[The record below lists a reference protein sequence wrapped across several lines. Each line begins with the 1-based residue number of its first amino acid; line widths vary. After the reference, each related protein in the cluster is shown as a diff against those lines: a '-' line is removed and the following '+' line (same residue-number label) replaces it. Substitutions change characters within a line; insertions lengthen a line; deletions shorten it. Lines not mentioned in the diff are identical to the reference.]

1 MNLHPLKPILLTF
14 LLFSGLLLKGQTDTL
29 TVIPLQEVIVTSQRE
44 AQSPLMIPYSV
55 SSLSRGAMEEY
66 SVRSAPEA
74 LSSVNGVFVQ
84 KTNHGG
90 GSPFLRGLTGNQTL
104 LVVDGIRLN
113 NSIYRYGPNQYMNT
127 IDLFSVQKME
137 VAKGTGSVQ
146 YGTDAMGGV
155 IQLFTK
161 EPIFQQKETSI
172 HGKALGRTMS
182 GGMEKTGRGELE
194 VRSSNV
200 AALVGA
206 TYRNFGDLIG
216 GKETGRQSPS
226 GYDELAFDAKVMAQL
241 RPMVQLTLASQMTRQ
256 EHVPLYHKVV
266 LENYL
271 QNEFNPQQRM
281 LSYARLNIKGQHKL
295 LNRLKLTASMQNSE
309 EGSLSRKNESN
320 VQVRERDK
328 VNTLGFTMEVSSK
341 PFDAWTATSGAEIY
355 HDKVGSTRSE
365 HTVGD
370 NGPAIEKRGLYPD
383 QSTYDNYSLFTLHR
397 LSAGKWIIDGGIRF
411 NAFIINISDLT
422 VGDVEITP
430 EAFVFNTAL
439 MYNLTASHRVYG
451 ALSSGFRAPNIDDM
465 GTIGIVDFRYEQP
478 AYDLKPEQSMNYE
491 LGYKFSTA
499 KLQGTLSAYYMDLR
513 QLITRVA
520 EEGQFID
527 GYQVYRKENVEEAA
541 IKGVEAM
548 VNWKLWPSLELNSG
562 ISYTYGQNKTKGEP
576 LRRIPPLNART
587 TGTYR
592 HGKAYATAELLV
604 TAKQDRLAQ
613 GDKSDN
619 RIPQGGTPGWQ
630 VVNLYAGLHLSPF
643 KLTAGIQNL
652 GDEDYRTHGS
662 GINGVGRSG
671 VISVEVEF

>member
-1 MNLHPLKPILLTF
+1 MITHSNKPILLTF
-14 LLFSGLLLKGQTDTL
+14 LLFCGLIVKGQTDTM
-29 TVIPLQEVIVTSQRE
+29 TVIPLQEVIITSQRE
-44 AQSPLMIPYSV
+44 AQSPLLIPYSV
-55 SSLSRGAMEEY
+55 SSMGRWAMEEY
-66 SVRSAPEA
+66 SLRTAPEA
-74 LSSVNGVFVQ
+74 LTGVNGVFVQ

-127 IDLFSVQKME
+127 LDPFSVQKME

-155 IQLFTK
+155 IQVFTK
-161 EPIFQQKETSI
+161 EPEFQQRETSI
-172 HGKALGRTMS
+172 HAKALARYMS
-182 GGMEKTGRGELE
+182 GDMEKSGRGELE
-194 VRSSNV
+194 VRSSKV
-200 AALVGA
+200 AALLGA
-206 TYRNFGDLIG
+206 TRRSFGDLIG
-216 GKETGRQSPS
+216 GRETGRQSPS
-226 GYDELAFDAKVMAQL
+226 GYDEQAFDAKVMAQL
-241 RPMVQLTLASQMTRQ
+241 KPAVLLTLASQMNRQ
-256 EHVPLYHKVV
+256 EHVPLYHKIV

-281 LSYARLNIKGQHKL
+281 LSYARLKIKGHHRL
-295 LNRLKLTASMQNSE
+295 LNSLKLTASWQNSE
-309 EGSLSRKNESN
+309 EGRLSRRNESS
-320 VQVRERDK
+320 VLVREKDK

-341 PFDAWTATSGAEIY
+341 PFNAWTATSGVEVY
-355 HDKVGSTRSE
+355 HDRVGSTRSE
-365 HTVGD
+365 HTVGSTS
-370 NGPAIEKRGLYPD
+370 PVTEKRGLYPD
-383 QSTYDNYSLFTLHR
+383 QSTYGNYSLFTLHR
-397 LSAGKWIIDGGIRF
+397 LSAGKWILDGGIRLNSF
-411 NAFIINISDLT
+411 MISISDPT
-422 VGDVEITP
+422 VGDVKITP
-430 EAFVFNTAL
+430 EAFVFNTSL
-439 MYNLTASHRVYG
+439 MYNLDAFHRVYG

-478 AYDLKPEQSMNYE
+478 AYDLKPEQSLNYE
-491 LGYKFSTA
+491 LGYKFTTGS
-499 KLQGTLSAYYMDLR
+499 LQGTLSAYHMNLR

-527 GYQVYRKENVEEAA
+527 GYQVYRKENVEKAA
-541 IKGVEAM
+541 IKGFEAM
-548 VNWKLWPSLELNSG
+548 INWKLISSLELNSG

-587 TGTYR
+587 AGTYR
-592 HGKAYATAELLV
+592 YGKVYATAELLV

-630 VVNLYAGLHLSPF
+630 VVNLYAGIHLSPF

-671 VISVEVEF
+671 FISVEFSF

>member
-1 MNLHPLKPILLTF
+1 MTTSPVKPLLLTF
-14 LLFSGLLLKGQTDTL
+14 LLSSGLMLKGQTDTL

-44 AQSPLMIPYSV
+44 AQSPLLIPYSV
-55 SSLSRGAMEEY
+55 SSLSRGAIDEY
-66 SVRSAPEA
+66 SVRTAPEA
-74 LSSVNGVFVQ
+74 LTSVNGVFVQ

-113 NSIYRYGPNQYMNT
+113 NSIYRYGPTQYMNT
-127 IDLFSVQKME
+127 LDPFAVQKME
-137 VAKGTGSVQ
+137 VAMGTGSVQ
-146 YGTDAMGGV
+146 YGSDAMGGV
-155 IQLFTK
+155 IQIFTK
-161 EPIFQQKETSI
+161 EPEFQPGATSI
-172 HGKALGRTMS
+172 HGKALGRLMS

-194 VRSSNV
+194 MRSSKV

-206 TYRNFGDLIG
+206 TRRNFGDLIG

-226 GYDELAFDAKVMAQL
+226 GYDELAFDAKVRTQL
-241 RPMVQLTLASQMTRQ
+241 QPAVQLTLASQMTRQ
-256 EHVPLYHKVV
+256 EHVPVYHKVV

-271 QNEFNPQQRM
+271 QNEFNPQQRL

-295 LNRLKLTASMQNSE
+295 LNRLKLIASWQNSA
-309 EGSLSRKNESN
+309 EGRLSRKNESSI
-320 VQVRERDK
+320 QVREKDK

-341 PFDAWTATSGAEIY
+341 PFNAWTATSGMEIY

-365 HTVGD
+365 HTVGGND
-370 NGPAIEKRGLYPD
+370 PVIEKRGLYPD

-397 LSAGKWIIDGGIRF
+397 LNSGKWILDGGIRL
-411 NAFIINISDLT
+411 NAFKINISDPTL
-422 VGDVEITP
+422 GDVKITP
-430 EAFVFNTAL
+430 EAFVFNAAL
-439 MYNLTASHRVYG
+439 MYNLNASNRVYG

-491 LGYKFSTA
+491 LGYKFSTSI
-499 KLQGTLSAYYMDLR
+499 LQGTLSAYYMDLR

-520 EEGQFID
+520 DEGHFID
-527 GYQVYRKENVEEAA
+527 GYQVYRKENVEKAA
-541 IKGVEAM
+541 IKGIEAM
-548 VNWKLWPSLELNSG
+548 VNWKVGPSLELNTG
-562 ISYTYGQNKTKGEP
+562 VSYTYGQNKTKDEP

-587 TGTYR
+587 AGTYR
-592 HGKAYATAELLV
+592 HGKTYATAELLV
-604 TAKQDRLAQ
+604 AAKQDRLAQ

-662 GINGVGRSG
+662 GINGVGRSA
-671 VISVEVEF
+671 VVSVEFSF

>member
-1 MNLHPLKPILLTF
+1 MTLHPIKPLLLTF
-14 LLFSGLLLKGQTDTL
+14 LLFNGLLLKGQVDSA

-44 AQSPLMIPYSV
+44 ALSPMLIPYSV

-66 SVRSAPEA
+66 SVRTAPEA
-74 LSSVNGVFVQ
+74 LMSVNGVFVQ

-127 IDLFSVQKME
+127 IDPFWVQKME
-137 VAKGTGSVQ
+137 IAKGTGSVQ

-155 IQLFTK
+155 IQVFTK
-161 EPIFQQKETSI
+161 EPEFQIEKTSI
-172 HGKALGRTMS
+172 HAKALGRTMS
-182 GGMEKTGRGELE
+182 GDMEKTGRGEVE
-194 VRSSNV
+194 VRSSKV

-206 TYRNFGDLIG
+206 TRRNFGDLIG

-226 GYDELAFDAKVMAQL
+226 GYDEQAFDAKIMAQL
-241 RPMVQLTLASQMTRQ
+241 NSAVQLTLASQMTRQ
-256 EHVPLYHKVV
+256 EHVPLYHKIV

-271 QNEFNPQQRM
+271 QNEFDPQQRM
-281 LSYARLNIKGQHKL
+281 LSYARMNIKGNHKL
-295 LNRLKLTASMQNSE
+295 LNRIKITASWQNSE
-309 EGSLSRKNESN
+309 EGRLSRKNESS
-320 VQVRERDK
+320 VQVREKDK
-328 VNTLGFTMEVSSK
+328 VNTLGLTLEVNSK
-341 PFDAWTATSGAEIY
+341 PFNAWTATSGIEIY
-355 HDKVGSTRSE
+355 HDKVGSTRRE
-365 HTVGD
+365 HTVDG
-370 NGPAIEKRGLYPD
+370 NSPVIQKRGLYPD
-383 QSTYDNYSLFTLHR
+383 QSTYDNYSFFTLHR
-397 LSAGKWIIDGGIRF
+397 LSAGRWILDGGIRL
-411 NAFIINISDLT
+411 NAFMISISDPT
-422 VGDVEITP
+422 VGDVRITP
-430 EAFVFNTAL
+430 EALVFNTAL
-439 MYNLTASHRVYG
+439 MYNLNASHRVYG

-491 LGYKFSTA
+491 LGYKFSMGNI
-499 KLQGTLSAYYMDLR
+499 QGNLSAYYMDLQ

-520 EEGQFID
+520 EEGQSID
-527 GYQVYRKENVEEAA
+527 GYQVYRKENVEKAS
-541 IKGVEAM
+541 IKGFEAM
-548 VNWKLWPSLELNSG
+548 VNWNLWPSLELNSG

-576 LRRIPPLNART
+576 LRRIPPLNARSAA
-587 TGTYR
+587 TYR
-592 HGKAYATAELLV
+592 YGKVYATAELLV
-604 TAKQDRLAQ
+604 AAKQDRLAQ

-671 VISVEVEF
+671 FVSVEFSF